1 MPEKQK
7 NDVSLTTAI
16 PDTFPDSAN
25 FPLGATAEKLAVP
38 HVAATSQV
46 PQFDNCLAQV
56 RLGIASGLYV
66 AVRSKHPPTAAHS
79 LRVAL
84 FCSSWSYQ
92 LKLVDTQRD
101 VLEVAAL
108 LHDVGKIGVPD
119 HLLSKPGPLTA
130 DEADMVRKYRQHGIE
145 ILSACC
151 CNSEII
157 ESVRLAA
164 NRYDG
169 GTTDNPGPTGADLP
183 LAARMIAIVDAYD
196 SMIHEQVYR
205 RPMSQERAVAELFS
219 HAGSQFDPHLVEK
232 FSRLQLLGKIESYQN
247 VVRRWLHDLNP
258 TESQHYWGAGPL
270 QQRRGIANESESL
283 FHDKMLDNTLHGVIY
298 VDAGRKIIRWNTAA
312 ERITGIQATT
322 VANTQWD
329 IDNFRFWGGDRK
341 RITKDLCPVQRA
353 IQSKCQTLQRV
364 VVRRVDR
371 DLSLDLHVFPV
382 VDERNM
388 CQGAAILL
396 RDATSETSLEQTVH
410 DLHLQA
416 ARDPLTKAAN
426 RAEFDRVL
434 NNQVKRFQ
442 ESAIS
447 SSLIIC
453 DIDHFKSVNDTFG
466 HPAGDSVLIGFSD
479 LLHSICRPEDL
490 VARYGGEEFAVVCPD
505 CDIAAATMRA
515 ERIRAEI
522 AAVHFTELGSRRITV
537 SFGVTQVQNGD
548 SPETVVR
555 RADRALYQAKEF
567 GRNRV
572 VQLGSAD
579 DKPSQEGIPETGNW
593 LSWLSGIPSGNAV
606 IERRLL
612 AQVPIDLAVEKLR
625 GFVADHSAEIISV
638 TENHLVLSV
647 DSRHVPLQRRNS
659 DRATTMILDVQLES
673 LQPDDSGSVAGLQT
687 RMHVAIRSK
696 RSRDRRSEI
705 TIERATQL
713 LRSLKAY
720 LMAHEELTA

>member
-1 MPEKQK
+1 MPAKLP
-7 NDVSLTTAI
+7 NDVPLTS
-16 PDTFPDSAN
+16 TFPDAVPDAAS
-25 FPLGATAEKLAVP
+25 FPLATATEDRGVQDC
-38 HVAATSQV
+38 AAASQV

-66 AVRSKHPPTAAHS
+66 ALRSKHAPTAAHS

-92 LKLVDTQRD
+92 LKLHDNQRD

-108 LHDVGKIGVPD
+108 LHDLGKIGVPD

-130 DEADMVRKYRQHGIE
+130 DEADMVRKYRQYGIN

-151 CNSEII
+151 CNSEIT

-169 GTTDNPGPTGADLP
+169 GTTDNPGPFGTDLP

-219 HAGSQFDPHLVEK
+219 HAGSQFDPHLVEE
-232 FSRLQLLGKIESYQN
+232 FSRLQLLGQIESYQN

-258 TESQHYWGAGPL
+258 TESQHYWGAGPVPQL
-270 QQRRGIANESESL
+270 QSIANESESL

-298 VDAGRKIIRWNTAA
+298 VDTGHKIIRWNAAA
-312 ERITGIQATT
+312 ERITGIQGTT
-322 VANTQWD
+322 VANTLWD
-329 IDNFRFWGGDRK
+329 IDSFRFWGEDRK
-341 RITKDLCPVQRA
+341 RITRDLCPVQRA
-353 IQSKCQTLQRV
+353 IESKCQTLQRV

-371 DLSLDLHVFPV
+371 DINLDLHAFPV
-382 VDERNM
+382 VDERGM
-388 CQGAAILL
+388 CQGAAVLL

-410 DLHLQA
+410 DLHIQA

-434 NNQVKRFQ
+434 ANQVKRFQ
-442 ESAIS
+442 ESATA

-453 DIDHFKSVNDTFG
+453 DIDHFKSVNDTYG
-466 HPAGDSVLIGFSD
+466 HPAGDLIGFSD

-505 CDIAAATMRA
+505 CDIAAATLRA

-537 SFGVTQVQNGD
+537 SLGVTQVQNGD

-572 VQLGSAD
+572 IQLGSAD
-579 DKPSQEGIPETGNW
+579 DEPSPEGTPELGSW
-593 LSWLSGIPSGNAV
+593 LSWISGMPSGNAV
-606 IERRLL
+606 LERRLL

-625 GFVADHSAEIISV
+625 GFVADHSADIVSV
-638 TENHLVLSV
+638 SENHLVLSV

-659 DRATTMILDVQLES
+659 DRATTMILEIQLES
-673 LQPDDSGSVAGLQT
+673 VTPDETGSTAGLQT
-687 RMHVAIRSK
+687 RMHVSIRSK
-696 RSRDRRSEI
+696 RSRDRRAEI
-705 TIERATQL
+705 TIERAQQL

-720 LMAHEELTA
+720 LMAHEEATS